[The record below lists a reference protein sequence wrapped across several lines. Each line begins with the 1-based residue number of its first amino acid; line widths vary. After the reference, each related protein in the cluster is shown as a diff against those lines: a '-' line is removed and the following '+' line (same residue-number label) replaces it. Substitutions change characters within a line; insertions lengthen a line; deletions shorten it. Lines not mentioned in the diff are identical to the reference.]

1 MLKKTY
7 KIIYNFLLLRV
18 ITLSEKVNLVKDDFD
33 VLASETRIEILKRL
47 DSRRKTVT
55 ELSRELNLTK
65 STVHKHL
72 EKLAN
77 AGLVEKKENENKWV
91 YYELTKKSR
100 AILHPHELTK
110 IVILLSS
117 SVLSFIGGI
126 IEVYRFVKSISLP
139 EEIPPPMGGVIY
151 EPEHIIIGII
161 SISFAMLFLYVA
173 FRIHL
178 RRNNKK

>member
-1 MLKKTY
+1 M
-7 KIIYNFLLLRV
+7 
-18 ITLSEKVNLVKDDFD
+18 ITLSEKVNLGKDDFD

-55 ELSRELNLTK
+55 ELSIELNLTK

-72 EKLAN
+72 EKLTN
-77 AGLVEKKENENKWV
+77 TGLVEKKENERKRV
-91 YYELTKKSR
+91 YYELTKKSK
-100 AILHPHELTK
+100 AILHPHELAK

-126 IEVYRFVKSISLP
+126 IEVCRFVKSISLP

-151 EPEHIIIGII
+151 EPEHIIIGVILI
-161 SISFAMLFLYVA
+161 LFAVLFLYAAV
-173 FRIHL
+173 RIHL
-178 RRNNKK
+178 RKKQVKGNL

>member
-1 MLKKTY
+1 M
-7 KIIYNFLLLRV
+7 IA
-18 ITLSEKVNLVKDDFD
+18 LSEKVNLGKDDFD

-55 ELSRELNLTK
+55 ELSKELNLTK

-72 EKLAN
+72 EKLTT
-77 AGLVEKKENENKWV
+77 AGLVEKKENERKWV
-91 YYELTKKSR
+91 YYELTKKSK
-100 AILHPHELTK
+100 AILHPHELAK

-117 SVLSFIGGI
+117 SVLSFIGGV

-151 EPEHIIIGII
+151 EPVHLILGII
-161 SISFAMLFLYVA
+161 LISFAVLFSYAA

-178 RRNNKK
+178 RKASRG